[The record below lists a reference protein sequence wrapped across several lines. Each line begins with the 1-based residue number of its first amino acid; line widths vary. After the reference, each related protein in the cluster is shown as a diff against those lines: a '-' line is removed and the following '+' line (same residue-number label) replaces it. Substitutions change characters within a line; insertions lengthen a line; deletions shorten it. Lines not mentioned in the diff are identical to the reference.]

1 MKTTMNTMTFKG
13 YAAQINYSD
22 EDACFIGHIAG
33 IMDVIG
39 FHADNVADLRH
50 SFEAAVLDYLATC
63 EKLGRPAQNPASGKL
78 MLRVPPEVHGAALV
92 AAQVKGMSLNQWA
105 SNVLREAAQI

>member
-1 MKTTMNTMTFKG
+1 MNTMTFKG

-22 EDACFIGHIAG
+22 EDACFIGRIAG
-33 IMDVIG
+33 ITDVIG

-50 SFEAAVLDYLATC
+50 AFEVAVTDYLATC
-63 EKLGRPAQNPASGKL
+63 EKLGRPAQKTASGKL
-78 MLRVPPEVHGAALV
+78 MLRVPPEVHGAALA

-105 SNVLREAAQI
+105 SNVLREAAQV

>member
-1 MKTTMNTMTFKG
+1 MNTAMNTMTFKG

-33 IMDVIG
+33 ITDVIG

-63 EKLGRPAQNPASGKL
+63 EKLGRPHKNPPAANSCCACRPKYTAQRWWP
-78 MLRVPPEVHGAALV
+78 R
-92 AAQVKGMSLNQWA
+92 
-105 SNVLREAAQI
+105 R